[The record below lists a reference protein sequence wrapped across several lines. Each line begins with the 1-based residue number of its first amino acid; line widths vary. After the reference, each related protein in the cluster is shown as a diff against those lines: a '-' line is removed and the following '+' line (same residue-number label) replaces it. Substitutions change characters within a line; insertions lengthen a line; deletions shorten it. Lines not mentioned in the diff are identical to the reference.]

1 MRTLVLALGNP
12 ILGDDGVAFHILER
26 LRARLSLGPDIVLD
40 EASTGGFD
48 LLAHFEGFD
57 RVLLLDAMRTL
68 DAEPGEVVVLAED
81 ELKESL
87 NTSCTHTT
95 SFSTAMQVGRTIH
108 PDRMPSE
115 IIILGVE
122 VDCIDEFREDL
133 SPKVASAVPEAT
145 RRAVEVLRGWG
156 IGVV

>member
-12 ILGDDGVAFHILER
+12 ILGDDGVAFHILEALRPR
-26 LRARLSLGPDIVLD
+26 LRELPDVVLD

-48 LLAHFEGFD
+48 LLPHVEGFD

-68 DAEPGEVVVLAED
+68 DTTPGDVVVLAEG

-95 SFSTAMQVGRTIH
+95 SFSTAMRIGRTLH
-108 PDRMPSE
+108 PERMPSE
-115 IIILGVE
+115 IVILGVE
-122 VDCIDEFREDL
+122 VERIDEFREDL
-133 SPKVASAVPEAT
+133 STRVAAAVPEAT
-145 RRAVEVLRGWG
+145 RRALEVLRGWG
-156 IGVV
+156 VEVV